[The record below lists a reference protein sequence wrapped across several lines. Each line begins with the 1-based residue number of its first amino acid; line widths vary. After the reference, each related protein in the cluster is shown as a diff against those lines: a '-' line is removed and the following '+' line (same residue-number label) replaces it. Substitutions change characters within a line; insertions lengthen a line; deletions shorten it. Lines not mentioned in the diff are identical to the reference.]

1 MKINNNNKIVLLIDG
16 HYLMFR
22 SWFGIPNPMIN
33 NNGIEV
39 RAIYGFFNTIFRL
52 INTLNP
58 THLALIFDPK
68 GPTFRNELYTE
79 YKANRSETP
88 EELKKQLEIITTKL
102 PSTNIKSIIVE
113 NYEADD
119 VLGTIGKTL
128 GNEKTKILIYSG
140 DSDLHQLV
148 DDNIHIITTSR
159 NGEIIEYNKS
169 MVNEVYEGLN
179 PNQIVDFK
187 SLTGDTS
194 DNIPGIPGV
203 GKKTATKLLNEYKTL
218 DSLSKNL
225 DLIKQEKL
233 KNNLLEN
240 FNNSIKAKELIQI
253 NLKAPVEI
261 NLNDIEINNIYDENL
276 ISLLKELDFNSLLQR
291 LNKINISSSSDSN
304 NYNKINTD
312 KVSDDN
318 NNIKSNL
325 AFNEINSISKL
336 NNLIKIL
343 WQKNEFAI
351 DTETSNL
358 DVMNNELVGI
368 SFSYGEST
376 GYYLPLNHING
387 NNLPIKESLELLK
400 PLLESTEIL
409 KIAHNIN
416 FDLSMLNNTYK
427 NHNITINIKNFN
439 FDTLIAASILVYRN
453 LGLKEL
459 VQDLFNINLEPITS
473 IIGKGKS
480 QISIGEKPINEIAKY
495 AINDAYFTYK
505 LKQKFENELS
515 NNNLNKLFDE
525 LEMKLIPILTQMQ
538 TTGMPINLNLLNE
551 LENDFSN
558 KISAIK
564 NNAKALIQEEINL
577 NSPQQLSKILF
588 EKLNLP
594 TENIKKNKSGYST
607 GAESITELINGLTYK
622 FKESESFN
630 LSFEDNTKIQFLN
643 YIQEYREISKLLSTY
658 IMTLPK
664 LLNPYT
670 KRVHTKFNQAGT
682 TTGRLSSS
690 DPNLQNIP
698 KRTNYGKLV
707 RSSFAVQ
714 EENNEFVSADYS
726 QIELR
731 VLAHFSE
738 DPNLKNAFMKGEDI
752 HNFTAATMYECDLT
766 KVNDEMRRIAKI
778 LNFGVLYGLSPYGIS
793 RQTNLSVNKGKE
805 FIELYFQRFKK
816 IRDYIENTKEEVN
829 DKGYVETLFGR
840 KRYIEEIKSNNARV
854 RAHGERM
861 AINMPIQG
869 TAAEIIKIAMIN
881 LNNSNDYNSIDAKM
895 LLQIHDE
902 LIFECDKN
910 KSKHLSNTLSKIMPN
925 VVKLNV
931 PLTINIQK
939 GQNLG
944 EMS

>member
-33 NNGIEV
+33 SNGIEV
-39 RAIYGFFNTIFRL
+39 RAIYGFFNTTFRL
-52 INTLNP
+52 LNTLNP
-58 THLALIFDPK
+58 THLAFVFDPK
-68 GPTFRNELYTE
+68 GPTFRNELYNE

-102 PSTNIKSIIVE
+102 PSTNIKSIIVN

-128 GNEKTKILIYSG
+128 GDGSTKVLIYSG
-140 DSDLHQLV
+140 DSDLHQLI
-148 DDNIHIITTSR
+148 DDNIRIITTSR
-159 NGEIIEYNKS
+159 NGEIIEYNKNLI
-169 MVNEVYEGLN
+169 NEVYDGLN

-187 SLTGDTS
+187 SLTGDSS

-203 GKKTATKLLNEYKTL
+203 GKKTASKLLNEFKTL

-225 DLIKQEKL
+225 NLIKQEKL

-240 FNNSIKAKELIQI
+240 FNNSIKAKQLIKI
-253 NLKAPVEI
+253 DLEVPIEI
-261 NLNDIEINNIYDENL
+261 NLNDIEINNINNESL
-276 ISLLKELDFNSLLQR
+276 ISFLKELNFNSLIQR
-291 LNKINISSSSDSN
+291 LGKTNILDSSTSN
-304 NYNKINTD
+304 DEHK
-312 KVSDDN
+312 N
-318 NNIKSNL
+318 NGDEIAKEHKN
-325 AFNEINSISKL
+325 NEDEIIFEVINSISKL
-336 NNLIKIL
+336 NKLIEIL
-343 WQKNEFAI
+343 LKKKEFAI
-351 DTETSNL
+351 DTETSSLNL
-358 DVMNNELVGI
+358 INNELVGI

-376 GYYLPLNHING
+376 GYYLPLNHVKEKNVP
-387 NNLPIKESLELLK
+387 LKESLELLK
-400 PLLESTEIL
+400 PILESSEIL

-416 FDLSMLNNTYK
+416 FDLSVLNSAYK
-427 NHNITINIKNFN
+427 NQNIIININNFN
-439 FDTLIAASILVYRN
+439 FDTLIAANLLGYRN
-453 LGLKEL
+453 IGLKDL
-459 VQDLFNINLEPITS
+459 VKEFYDINLEPITS

-480 QISIGEKPINEIAKY
+480 QISIGDKPINEIAKY

-525 LEMKLIPILTQMQ
+525 LEIKLIPILNQMQ
-538 TTGMPINLNLLNE
+538 SDGMPIDLNLLNE
-551 LENDFSN
+551 LQNDFLN
-558 KISAIK
+558 KINILES
-564 NNAKALIQEEINL
+564 NAKSLIQEEINL
-577 NSPQQLSKILF
+577 NSPQQLSKVLF

-594 TENIKKNKSGYST
+594 KTKRTKLGYST
-607 GAESITELINGLTYK
+607 DAQSITDLKNGLTDK
-622 FKESESFN
+622 FRKSESFN
-630 LSFEDNTKIQFLN
+630 PSFEDNTKIQFLN

-658 IMTLPK
+658 VIALPK
-664 LLNPYT
+664 LLNPKT
-670 KRVHTKFNQAGT
+670 NRIHTKFNQAGT

-690 DPNLQNIP
+690 EPNLQNIP

-731 VLAHFSE
+731 ILAHFSG
-738 DPNLKNAFMKGEDI
+738 DPNLINAFIKGEDI
-752 HNFTAATMYECDLT
+752 HNFTAATMHECDLN

-778 LNFGVLYGLSPYGIS
+778 LNFGVLYGLSAYGIT
-793 RQTNLSVNKGKE
+793 RQTNLSFEKGEE
-805 FIELYFQRFKK
+805 FIKLYYQRFPK
-816 IRDYIENTKEEVN
+816 INDYKTKVK
-829 DKGYVETLFGR
+829 DDLYSKGYVETLFGR
-840 KRYIEEIKSNNARV
+840 KRYIDEIKSNNARI

-861 AINMPIQG
+861 AVNMPIQG

-881 LNNSNDYNSIDAKM
+881 LNNSNDYKNISAKM

-910 KSKHLSNTLSKIMPN
+910 KSKDLSNILSKIMPN
-925 VVKLNV
+925 VVELNV

>member
-1 MKINNNNKIVLLIDG
+1 
-16 HYLMFR
+16 MFR

-33 NNGIEV
+33 SKGIEV
-39 RAIYGFFNTIFRL
+39 RAIYGFFNTTFRL
-52 INTLNP
+52 LNTLKP
-58 THLALIFDPK
+58 THLAFVFDPK
-68 GPTFRNELYTE
+68 GPTFRNELYNE

-88 EELKKQLEIITTKL
+88 EELKKQLEIMTTKL
-102 PSTNIKSIIVE
+102 PSTDIKSITVN

-128 GNEKTKILIYSG
+128 GDENTKVLIYSG
-140 DSDLHQLV
+140 DSDLHQLI

-159 NGEIIEYNKS
+159 YGEIIEYNKNLIS
-169 MVNEVYEGLN
+169 EVYDGLN

-187 SLTGDTS
+187 SLTGDSS

-203 GKKTATKLLNEYKTL
+203 GKKTASKLLNEFKTL
-218 DSLSKNL
+218 DSLSENL
-225 DLIKQEKL
+225 NLIKQQKL
-233 KNNLLEN
+233 KSNLLEN
-240 FNNSIKAKELIQI
+240 FNNSIKAKQLIEI
-253 NLKAPVEI
+253 NLEVPIEI
-261 NLNDIEINNIYDENL
+261 NLNDIEINNINNEGL
-276 ISLLKELDFNSLLQR
+276 ISFLKELDFNSLIQR
-291 LNKINISSSSDSN
+291 LGKINISDSSGANSDSSGAN
-304 NYNKINTD
+304 NDNKNDGNKITNKYKNCEDEITFE
-312 KVSDDN
+312 V
-318 NNIKSNL
+318 
-325 AFNEINSISKL
+325 INSISKL
-336 NNLIKIL
+336 NDLIEIL
-343 WQKNEFAI
+343 LQKKEFAI
-351 DTETSNL
+351 DTETSSL
-358 DVMNNELVGI
+358 DVMSNKLIGM

-376 GYYLPLNHING
+376 GYYLPLNHFNEK
-387 NNLPIKESLELLK
+387 NVPLKESLELLK
-400 PLLESTEIL
+400 PILESSEIL

-416 FDLSMLNNTYK
+416 FDLSVLNNTYK
-427 NHNITINIKNFN
+427 KHNITINIENFN
-439 FDTLIAASILVYRN
+439 FDTLIAANLLGYRN
-453 LGLKEL
+453 IGLKEL
-459 VQDLFNINLEPITS
+459 VKDLFNIDLEPITN

-480 QISIGEKPINEIAKY
+480 QISIGEKPVNEIAKY

-505 LKQKFENELS
+505 LKQKFDIELS

-525 LEMKLIPILTQMQ
+525 LEIKLIPILIQMQ
-538 TTGMPINLNLLNE
+538 SEGMPINLNLLNE
-551 LENDFSN
+551 LQNEFVN
-558 KISAIK
+558 KTNTIE
-564 NNAKALIQEEINL
+564 NNAKSLIQEEINL

-594 TENIKKNKSGYST
+594 TENIKKTKSGYST
-607 GAESITELINGLTYK
+607 GADSITELINGLTYK

-670 KRVHTKFNQAGT
+670 DRIHTKFNQAGT

-816 IRDYIENTKEEVN
+816 IKDYIENTKEEVH
-829 DKGYVETLFGR
+829 DKGYVETLLGR

-861 AINMPIQG
+861 AVNMPIQG

-881 LNNSNDYNSIDAKM
+881 LNHSNIYNNTEAKM

-902 LIFECDKN
+902 LIFECNKN
-910 KSKHLSNTLSKIMPN
+910 NSKYLTNILSKIMPN

>member
-1 MKINNNNKIVLLIDG
+1 
-16 HYLMFR
+16 MFR

-33 NNGIEV
+33 SNGIEV

-52 INTLNP
+52 LNTLNP
-58 THLALIFDPK
+58 THLAFVFDPK
-68 GPTFRNELYTE
+68 GPTFRNELYNE

-102 PSTNIKSIIVE
+102 PSTNIKSIIVN

-128 GNEKTKILIYSG
+128 GNENTKVLIYSG
-140 DSDLHQLV
+140 DSDLHQLI
-148 DDNIHIITTSR
+148 DDNIHIITTSK
-159 NGEIIEYNKS
+159 GEIIEYNK
-169 MVNEVYEGLN
+169 NLIREVYDGLN

-187 SLTGDTS
+187 SLTGDSS

-203 GKKTATKLLNEYKTL
+203 GKKTASKLLNEFKTL

-225 DLIKQEKL
+225 NLIKQEKL

-240 FNNSIKAKELIQI
+240 FNNSIKAKQLIEI
-253 NLKAPVEI
+253 DLEVPVEI
-261 NLNDIEINNIYDENL
+261 NLNDIEINNINNESL
-276 ISLLKELDFNSLLQR
+276 ISFLKELDFNSLIQR
-291 LNKINISSSSDSN
+291 LGKINISDSSGSN
-304 NYNKINTD
+304 NDNKNDEDKITD
-312 KVSDDN
+312 EN
-318 NNIKSNL
+318 NN
-325 AFNEINSISKL
+325 NEDEITFEVINSISKL
-336 NNLIKIL
+336 NDLIEIL
-343 WQKNEFAI
+343 LQKKEFAI
-351 DTETSNL
+351 DTETSSL

-376 GYYLPLNHING
+376 GYYLPLNHVKE
-387 NNLPIKESLELLK
+387 NNLPFKESLELLK
-400 PLLESTEIL
+400 PILESSEIL

-416 FDLSMLNNTYK
+416 FDFSVLNTTYK

-439 FDTLIAASILVYRN
+439 FDTLIAANLLGYRN
-453 LGLKEL
+453 IGLKEL
-459 VQDLFNINLEPITS
+459 VKDLFNIDLEPITN

-480 QISIGEKPINEIAKY
+480 QISIGEKPVNEIAKY

-505 LKQKFENELS
+505 LKQKFDNELS

-525 LEMKLIPILTQMQ
+525 LEIKLIPILIQMQ
-538 TTGMPINLNLLNE
+538 SDGMPINLNLLNE
-551 LENDFSN
+551 LQNEFLN
-558 KISAIK
+558 KINTIE
-564 NNAKALIQEEINL
+564 NNTKSLIHEEINL

-588 EKLNLP
+588 EKLNLS
-594 TENIKKNKSGYST
+594 TENIKKTKSGYST

-658 IMTLPK
+658 VMTLPK
-664 LLNPYT
+664 LLNPKT
-670 KRVHTKFNQAGT
+670 NRIHTKFNQAGT

-690 DPNLQNIP
+690 EPNLQNIP
-698 KRTNYGKLV
+698 KRTHYGKLV

-714 EENNEFVSADYS
+714 EENNEFISADYS

-731 VLAHFSE
+731 VLAHFSG
-738 DPNLKNAFMKGEDI
+738 DPNLINAFIKGEDI
-752 HNFTAATMYECDLT
+752 HNFTAATVYECDLD
-766 KVNDEMRRIAKI
+766 KVNNEMRRIAKI
-778 LNFGVLYGLSPYGIS
+778 LNFGVLYGLSPFGIS
-793 RQTNLSVNKGKE
+793 RQTNLSFEEGKK
-805 FIELYFQRFKK
+805 FTKLYYQRFPK
-816 IRDYIENTKEEVN
+816 INDYKENIKEKIHS
-829 DKGYVETLFGR
+829 KGYVETLFGR
-840 KRYIEEIKSNNARV
+840 KRYIDEIKSNNARI
-854 RAHGERM
+854 RDHGERM

-881 LNNSNDYNSIDAKM
+881 LNNSNEYNNIKAKM

-939 GQNLG
+939 GLNLG

>member
-33 NNGIEV
+33 NNGVEV
-39 RAIYGFFNTIFRL
+39 RAIYGFFNTTFRL

-58 THLALIFDPK
+58 THLAFVFDPK
-68 GPTFRNELYTE
+68 GPSFRNELYTE

-102 PSTNIKSIIVE
+102 PLTNIKSITVD

-119 VLGTIGKTL
+119 VLGTLSKKL
-128 GNEKTKILIYSG
+128 GDAKTKILIYSG
-140 DSDLHQLV
+140 DSDLHQLI

-159 NGEIIEYNKS
+159 TGEIIEYNKHLIKK
-169 MVNEVYEGLN
+169 VYEGLD

-203 GKKTATKLLNEYKTL
+203 GKKTAIKLLNEFKTL
-218 DSLSKNL
+218 DSLSQNL
-225 DLIKQEKL
+225 DLIKQGKL
-233 KNNLLEN
+233 KNNLLEH
-240 FNNSIKAKELIQI
+240 FNNSLKAKQLIEI
-253 NLKAPVEI
+253 HLKAPIELD
-261 NLNDIEINNIYDENL
+261 LNDIEILNIDNENL
-276 ISLLKELDFNSLLQR
+276 ISFLKELDFNSLIQR
-291 LNKINISSSSDSN
+291 LGKINISGSSDPSN
-304 NYNKINTD
+304 DNKNNEGKITNEYENTTHD
-312 KVSDDN
+312 
-318 NNIKSNL
+318 IKL
-325 AFNEINSISKL
+325 EVIDSISKL

-343 WQKNEFAI
+343 MQKKEFAL
-351 DTETSNL
+351 DTETSSLN
-358 DVMNNELVGI
+358 VMNNELVGI
-368 SFSYGEST
+368 SFSYGDSN
-376 GYYLPLNHING
+376 GYYLPLNHVDD
-387 NNLPIKESLELLK
+387 NNLPLKESLELLK
-400 PLLESTEIL
+400 PILESSDIL

-416 FDLSMLNNTYK
+416 FDLSVLNNTYK
-427 NHNITINIKNFN
+427 NLNVKINIKNFN
-439 FDTLIAASILVYRN
+439 FDTLIAANLLGYRN
-453 LGLKEL
+453 IGLKEL
-459 VQDLFNINLEPITS
+459 VTDLFNIDLEPITN

-480 QISIGEKPINEIAKY
+480 QINIGEKPVNEIAKY

-515 NNNLNKLFDE
+515 NNNLDKLFDE
-525 LEMKLIPILTQMQ
+525 LEIKLIPILIQMQ
-538 TTGMPINLNLLNE
+538 SEGMPINLNLLNE
-551 LENDFSN
+551 LQNDFAN
-558 KISAIK
+558 KISTIES
-564 NNAKALIQEEINL
+564 NAKTLIHEEINL

-588 EKLNLP
+588 EKLNLS
-594 TENIKKNKSGYST
+594 TENIKKTKSGYST
-607 GAESITELINGLTYK
+607 GSESITELINGLTYK

-658 IMTLPK
+658 VVTLPK
-664 LLNPYT
+664 LLNSKT
-670 KRVHTKFNQAGT
+670 NRVHTKFNQAGT

-690 DPNLQNIP
+690 EPNLQNIP

-714 EENNEFVSADYS
+714 EDNNEFVSADYS

-731 VLAHFSE
+731 VLAHFSG
-738 DPNLKNAFMKGEDI
+738 DPNLINAFMKGEDI

-766 KVNDEMRRIAKI
+766 NVNDEMRRIAKI

-793 RQTNLSVNKGKE
+793 KQTNLSVNKGKE

-816 IRDYIENTKEEVN
+816 IKDYIENTKEEIHT
-829 DKGYVETLFGR
+829 KGYVETLLGR
-840 KRYIEEIKSNNARV
+840 KRYIDEIKSNNARI

-861 AINMPIQG
+861 AVNMPIQG

-881 LNNSNDYNSIDAKM
+881 LNNSKDYNKIKGKM

-902 LIFECDKN
+902 LIFECNKN
-910 KSKHLSNTLSKIMPN
+910 NSTYLTNILSKIMPN
-925 VVKLNV
+925 VVKLKV